1 MARGG
6 YRKPSNPAPVS
17 GPGAL
22 SRRTDGGPGSKQKIQ
37 EIRTG
42 QYGESKALLE
52 QQQGAPMA
60 GNPMPNPKVQTPAGG
75 QKVQPL
81 FAPTSRPEEPVTA
94 GLPFGPGTNESTQT
108 IALPSGPA
116 INGSELAN
124 ALAPLLPYDRTGNIR
139 AMYDLA
145 VSRGW

>member
-1 MARGG
+1 MPRGG
-6 YRKPSNPAPVS
+6 YQKPRNPAPVS

-60 GNPMPNPKVQTPAGG
+60 GNPMPNPKAQAPKTG
-75 QKVQPL
+75 QKVQQL
-81 FAPTSRPEEPVTA
+81 FAPTDRPAEPVTA
-94 GLPFGPGTNESTQT
+94 GLPFGPGTNESVSPT
-108 IALPSGPA
+108 AMAAGP
-116 INGSELAN
+116 NVNNLELAS
-124 ALAPLLPYDRTGNIR
+124 ALEPLLPYDKTGNIR
-139 AMYDLA
+139 AMYELA
-145 VSRGW
+145 VKRGW